1 MLAPFYGDESE
12 IMLRVFNVAVRAC
25 RLFIFE
31 GVESAMN
38 KINHQNFTN
47 EEEEN

>member
-1 MLAPFYGDESE
+1 VLAPFYEDESE
-12 IMLRVFNVAVRAC
+12 VMLRVFKVAVRAC

-47 EEEEN
+47 EEEKN

>member
-1 MLAPFYGDESE
+1 MLAPFYGDDSE
-12 IMLRVFNVAVRAC
+12 IMLKVFKVAARAC
-25 RLFIFE
+25 RLFVFE

-47 EEEEN
+47 EEEKN

>member
-12 IMLRVFNVAVRAC
+12 IMLGVFKVAVHAC

-38 KINHQNFTN
+38 KTNHQNFIN
-47 EEEEN
+47 EEEKN

>member
-1 MLAPFYGDESE
+1 MLAPFYGDEGE
-12 IMLRVFNVAVRAC
+12 IMLRVFKVAVRAC